1 MEGLLEQAA
10 GAGPSDAALA
20 AEAIDITLPG
30 TRRLTGAE
38 HPITRTLNEIVSV
51 FAALGYSVG
60 VGPEVETD
68 FYNFES
74 MNFPPGHPARDTQDT
89 LVVANQERRP
99 LRDRLLLR
107 THTSPVQM
115 RTMEQQPPPVRI
127 VIPGKVHRND
137 AADATH
143 SPIFHQVEGLCVD
156 TNITFS
162 DLKGTL
168 DHAMKALFGSAVKTR
183 FFPSFFPFTEPS
195 ADVQISCIFCGG
207 KGCRKCKQSG
217 WIELLGCGMVDPAV
231 FAFAAQKAARVRPEE
246 DFRLRVWHG
255 CGAEPRFLVSGSR
268 ANIWPKGATCSP
280 RCCRFR
286 RLPRPPRLVPAL
298 CFPLACWR
306 RAGGFRRGRCNDDG
320 ESGNRAAVGRRAG
333 RRRHREC
340 ARRGCSR
347 PGKCGAGALSVSGE
361 LDAVEGTGRP
371 AGHRARFEQSRQCAE
386 MQGEYDLARSLCAE
400 CRAIFEGLGDRTGAA
415 WSLNNEGD
423 IARDQG
429 DSAGAREL
437 FEQALAIFRELDD
450 RWGIAG
456 TLADLGTLARE
467 EQDCA
472 AALVLFRESLK
483 IFRQLEH
490 KRGIARLLECC
501 ACSAAAEKQ
510 AARALRLAGAAA
522 ALRQNI
528 GAPLTVAE
536 QVKLET
542 ILEPARSALSN
553 TATSWLEGWDMP
565 LDRAIEEVLAPE
577 GASQS
582 G

>member
-1 MEGLLEQAA
+1 MTNEAIPNLTAFDEAALDKAFAALEQQARADAAALEGEEAQEAFRLEWLGRKQGRLNEVSGRWLKAAPPEAKKALGAAIQRAQGGGGGAA
-10 GAGPSDAALA
+10 GAGCGCGAERRGAGG
-20 AEAIDITLPG
+20 EAIDITLPG

-68 FYNFES
+68 YYNFES

-89 LVVANQERRP
+89 LVVAGQERRP

-231 FAFAAQKAARVRPEE
+231 FAFAAEKQPAYDPKKISGFAFGMGVERIAMMKYGISEIGSFYAG
-246 DFRLRVWHG
+246 DM
-255 CGAEPRFLVSGSR
+255 RFLGQF
-268 ANIWPKGATCSP
+268 A
-280 RCCRFR
+280 
-286 RLPRPPRLVPAL
+286 
-298 CFPLACWR
+298 
-306 RAGGFRRGRCNDDG
+306 
-320 ESGNRAAVGRRAG
+320 
-333 RRRHREC
+333 
-340 ARRGCSR
+340 
-347 PGKCGAGALSVSGE
+347 
-361 LDAVEGTGRP
+361 
-371 AGHRARFEQSRQCAE
+371 
-386 MQGEYDLARSLCAE
+386 
-400 CRAIFEGLGDRTGAA
+400 
-415 WSLNNEGD
+415 
-423 IARDQG
+423 
-429 DSAGAREL
+429 
-437 FEQALAIFRELDD
+437 
-450 RWGIAG
+450 
-456 TLADLGTLARE
+456 
-467 EQDCA
+467 
-472 AALVLFRESLK
+472 
-483 IFRQLEH
+483 
-490 KRGIARLLECC
+490 
-501 ACSAAAEKQ
+501 
-510 AARALRLAGAAA
+510 
-522 ALRQNI
+522 
-528 GAPLTVAE
+528 
-536 QVKLET
+536 
-542 ILEPARSALSN
+542 
-553 TATSWLEGWDMP
+553 
-565 LDRAIEEVLAPE
+565 
-577 GASQS
+577 
-582 G
+582 